1 MTSLDRLPFYRAR
14 MRGGSGDVEPW
25 RLDDLEDF
33 AVASGD
39 PFAGRVAEDGVP
51 PIALQIE
58 ATSDPVVWTALEPK
72 EIDAWAAGLSRLWAR
87 YGLERGETIA
97 FFDYG
102 SSPPVLLSSA
112 SFVAGLRRGAADR
125 LGATSICNDGV
136 ASMTARMASILELVR
151 PAALVLRR
159 DLLAPLADAL
169 RTTGPEPR
177 SVVRWVAVVEVEGA
191 APKRE
196 TDRFAAA
203 WGVPVR
209 RILRADA
216 AFFLAGDCAE
226 CGLFHVE
233 TSRYA
238 LERVASEVAVTTRFA
253 SRCPAVRHL
262 LGEAEIV
269 RPGCAREPRARRI
282 AWE

>member
-1 MTSLDRLPFYRAR
+1 VTPLDRLPFYRAR
-14 MRGGSGDVEPW
+14 MRGAEDVEPW

-33 AVASGD
+33 AATSGD
-39 PFAGRVAEDGVP
+39 PFAGRVAADDVP

-58 ATSDPVVWTALEPK
+58 ATSDPIVWTALERK
-72 EIDAWAAGLSRLWAR
+72 EIDAWAAGLARLWGR

-112 SFVAGLRRGAADR
+112 SYVAGLRRGAADR

-169 RTTGPEPR
+169 RTTGPEPG
-177 SVVRWVAVVEVEGA
+177 SVVRWIAVVDVEGA

-196 TDRFAAA
+196 IDRFAGA

-226 CGLFHVE
+226 CGLFHVDA
-233 TSRYA
+233 SRYA
-238 LERVASEVAVTTRFA
+238 LERVAGEVAVTTRFA

-269 RPGCAREPRARRI
+269 RPGCVREPRARRI